1 MTAGPCEDAAW
12 LRAAL
17 AAQDLTLRSE
27 DIPATLATARF
38 LADAARLVREAG
50 NGAGNQAGDGAAP

>member
-1 MTAGPCEDAAW
+1 MTGGAAKPVEDEAW

-17 AAQDLTLRSE
+17 VARGLTLRPE

-38 LADAARLVREAG
+38 LADAARLVR
-50 NGAGNQAGDGAAP
+50 AAVS